1 VSDIDMD
8 ACTHLWLPYAMLQ
21 LDHITVVA
29 PCLEEG
35 VAHVKACLELDI
47 PFGRRHD
54 YMGTHNHLMRLG
66 KAVYLEI
73 VALDSAGQRPSYAR
87 WFGLDDQKAVRAAW
101 DEGHRLRGWVVRTRD
116 IDAVLVG
123 NEACLGRKVELTTK
137 NSSFYFSIL
146 ADGSLPFGGAAPS
159 VIDRR
164 GKPPSVATMADFGA
178 KLRSLTL
185 EHPDPDAVSTL
196 YRRLGVDRPPQI
208 MKGPKLRY
216 RAQIETASGLRELT

>member
-1 VSDIDMD
+1 MFAQPLLASGRLRQPRSRLCTAHAHSCHSSLMESDIDID
-8 ACTHLWLPYAMLQ
+8 DCTHLWLLWLPFAMLQ

-35 VAHVKACLELDI
+35 VAHVRACLDLDI
-47 PFGRRHD
+47 PFGRRRD

-66 KAVYLEI
+66 EAVYFEI

-101 DEGHRLRGWVVRTRD
+101 DGGHRLRAWVVRTRD
-116 IDAVLVG
+116 IDAVLAG

-137 NSSFYFSIL
+137 NSSFYFSIP
-146 ADGSLPFGGAAPS
+146 ADGSRPFGGAAPS
-159 VIDRR
+159 VNDRR
-164 GKPPSVATMADFGA
+164 GKPPSVAAMADFGA

-185 EHPDPDAVSTL
+185 
-196 YRRLGVDRPPQI
+196 G
-208 MKGPKLRY
+208 G
-216 RAQIETASGLRELT
+216 